1 VNEVL
6 LDLLVAIA
14 LVVAAAGIIVPVLPG
29 TLLALGALL
38 VWAVVT
44 GGAIAWGAF
53 AVMALVIGAGQVLK
67 YLLPHKSLTAAGVPG
82 RSILV
87 GGVAAIIGFFLIP
100 VVGLIVGFIG
110 GLYVAEHVRLRDWT
124 LAKDSTWAA
133 MKATGFS
140 ILIELGALM
149 FAAAVWAA
157 ALVLLAQQ

>member
-1 VNEVL
+1 VNDVL
-6 LDLLVAIA
+6 LDLLVVVA

-29 TLLALGALL
+29 TFLALGALL
-38 VWAVVT
+38 VWAILT
-44 GGAIAWGAF
+44 GGPIAWGSF

-67 YLLPHKSLTAAGVPG
+67 YLLPHKSLTTAGVPG

-87 GGVAAIIGFFLIP
+87 GGVAAIVGFFLIP

-124 LAKDSTWAA
+124 LAKQSTWAA

-149 FAAAVWAA
+149 VAAAVWAG